1 MLRREL
7 YVGRIVWNRRAFVK
21 EPRTNKR
28 ISRERPEKDWLVHG
42 VPELRIIEEGLWDR
56 VQQRILWVNKKYNH
70 GNTPGLAHRAATSP
84 NLFTGFMKCGVC
96 GANLIIVTG
105 RGKSGHPRYGCPQN
119 FNRGACSN
127 GLKQRAD
134 EVETYLIS
142 QLQEAVLR
150 PEAVDYA
157 IQEFERQLQLS
168 LAGLD
173 NKIGRMRQRG

>member
-1 MLRREL
+1 
-7 YVGRIVWNRRAFVK
+7 
-21 EPRTNKR
+21 
-28 ISRERPEKDWLVHG
+28 
-42 VPELRIIEEGLWDR
+42 
-56 VQQRILWVNKKYNH
+56 
-70 GNTPGLAHRAATSP
+70 
-84 NLFTGFMKCGVC
+84 
-96 GANLIIVTG
+96 
-105 RGKSGHPRYGCPQN
+105 
-119 FNRGACSN
+119 
-127 GLKQRAD
+127 LKQRAD